1 MVKEIHTTQKG
12 ETTTRRGNGSAP
24 IAMDD
29 FTHVDMSRYKD
40 EVAVKLLPIR
50 PAFKKEAW
58 NDQRQMVDM
67 DHECAQ
73 PTRLNIIEW
82 SREIKQELFG
92 KQLNHRLD
100 DAFNEHLLQLM
111 NPGQNRDGT
120 AKQHFGFGIHQPTTK
135 KDVERLLF
143 EKNGVCMNLIEKGDY
158 APVIAILFQ
167 LVYYPFMETSPD
179 DWVKSGIMAHWR
191 SQNYHAHLSKDVQGN
206 KALKVHGVVRIAKK
220 KAANAWHGRMRKN
233 QSTLWGVVL
242 KVKKRNIGDCPVDEI
257 EVDLGEYLH
266 PDVKETVKRRDG
278 YVVRLK
284 RVGDTKLSP
293 QGKFERQMKGAVTF
307 ALKNGMSYLAVM
319 EQTRVWTKLELQR
332 LRDEAEREIEVPLR
346 GNTSNSKDVPAPTAD
361 SNYETLFK
369 TTPHQEI
376 NAGWSSEDDGKG
388 RKVPKSGTT
397 SYNKKVPS
405 QSNDDNHPAQ
415 VKQTNGKQST
425 ERNTKDRGNT
435 EGGKG
440 GDVLSDDFLDKFEKS
455 EGVSEKMCGVN
466 IVSFSYM

>member
-12 ETTTRRGNGSAP
+12 ETTTRRGDGSAP
-24 IAMDD
+24 VVMDD

-40 EVAVKLLPIR
+40 EVAAKLLPIR

-58 NDQRQMVDM
+58 NEQRQMVNM
-67 DHECAQ
+67 DHGCAQ
-73 PTRLNIIEW
+73 PTRLNITEW

-158 APVIAILFQ
+158 APVIAMLFQ

-179 DWVKSGIMAHWR
+179 DWVKRGIMAHWR

-233 QSTLWGVVL
+233 QKTHWGVVL
-242 KVKKRNIGDCPVDEI
+242 KVKRRNICDCPVDEI

-319 EQTRVWTKLELQR
+319 EQTRVWTNLELQR
-332 LRDEAEREIEVPLR
+332 LTDEAEREIEV
-346 GNTSNSKDVPAPTAD
+346 T
-361 SNYETLFK
+361 TLN
-369 TTPHQEI
+369 QEI
-376 NAGWSSEDDGKG
+376 N
-388 RKVPKSGTT
+388 
-397 SYNKKVPS
+397 NKKVPS

-415 VKQTNGKQST
+415 VERTNGKQST
-425 ERNTKDRGNT
+425 ERNTNDRGNT

-440 GDVLSDDFLDKFEKS
+440 RDVLSDDFLDKFEKS
-455 EGVSEKMCGVN
+455 KGVSEKMCGVN